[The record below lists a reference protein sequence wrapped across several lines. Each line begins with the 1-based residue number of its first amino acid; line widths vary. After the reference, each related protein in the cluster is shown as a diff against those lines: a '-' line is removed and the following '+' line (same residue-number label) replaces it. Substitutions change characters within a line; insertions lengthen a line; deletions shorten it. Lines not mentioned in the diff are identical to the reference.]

1 MGMEK
6 LSLVGDEA
14 SIILIDRRESV
25 QILSEDADEC
35 TSVEIN
41 FDEAKQIREWLDQ
54 WIKEN

>member
-1 MGMEK
+1 MEK